1 MSQQLINIGLNPND
15 RSGDLIRTAFD
26 KVNQNF
32 TELYSSTGLN
42 VPALIQTGD
51 IVSSSNVVWTSSAIN
66 ISSAKLVIQ
75 AEASEVAD
83 SSGWHSQ
90 SCEAILACR
99 GGLGSGAPAMTV
111 YGNVYTSTQPLVTFT
126 AQRNITTNLIEI
138 IGTKTAACNSSVSLR
153 IHSIEIST
161 RD

>member
-1 MSQQLINIGLNPND
+1 MSQQTINIGLNPND

-32 TELYSSTGLN
+32 TELYSAIGANTYTLLQSSN
-42 VPALIQTGD
+42 IINSFDV
-51 IVSSSNVVWTSSAIN
+51 VWSSSSTTM
-66 ISSAKLVIQ
+66 SSAKLIIQ
-75 AEASEVAD
+75 AEADELAD

-90 SCEAILACR
+90 TCEAIVSCR
-99 GGLGSGAPAMTV
+99 GGLSSGNPVMTV

-138 IGTKTAACNSSVSLR
+138 VGTKTAACNSSVSLR

>member
-1 MSQQLINIGLNPND
+1 MAQQIINIGLEPND
-15 RSGDLIRTAFD
+15 KSGDLIRTAFN

-32 TELYSSTGLN
+32 TELYSAIEADNYT
-42 VPALIQTGD
+42 LIQTGN
-51 IVSSSNVVWTSSAIN
+51 IVNSSDVVWRSTSTTM
-66 ISSAKLVIQ
+66 SSAKLIIQ
-75 AEASEVAD
+75 AEADELAD

-90 SCEAILACR
+90 TCEAIIACR
-99 GGLGSGAPAMTV
+99 GGLSSGNPVMTV

-138 IGTKTAACNSSVSLR
+138 VGAKTAACNSSVSLR